1 MNKTIEQLQLAA
13 DIAIAELREAI
24 IEPVEISIT
33 KHVSIEVRP
42 LDDDER
48 INVCHDSLGWTT
60 VNYTAEGVIVDV
72 LPHEGVD
79 PVHSAAIGF
88 DELVAADDEP
98 VASWDDLTPE
108 QHARLDA
115 LRIDCDQIGLP
126 WKEALLDLWAT
137 GRDAGQRD
145 GHLLRQ
151 IRNQFGP
158 TWLTNLPD

>member
-1 MNKTIEQLQLAA
+1 MDKTIEQLQRAA

-24 IEPVEISIT
+24 IEPVEVSIT

-72 LPHEGVD
+72 LPHEGID
-79 PVHSAAIGF
+79 PVHSAAIGS
-88 DELVAADDEP
+88 DELVAADDEGTTG
-98 VASWDDLTPE
+98 W
-108 QHARLDA
+108 DA
-115 LRIDCDQIGLP
+115 LSFAQRERLQAFRDECVDRGLD
-126 WKEALLDLWAT
+126 WKAELASLWAT

-158 TWLTNLPD
+158 TWLNNLPD